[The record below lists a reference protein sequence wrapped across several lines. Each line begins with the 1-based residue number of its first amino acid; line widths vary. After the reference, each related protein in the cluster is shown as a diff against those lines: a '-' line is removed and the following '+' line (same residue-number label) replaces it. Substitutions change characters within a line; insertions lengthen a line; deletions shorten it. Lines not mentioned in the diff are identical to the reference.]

1 MSARII
7 EAPEVYGRLS
17 MDVCIGLMR
26 GALSDLA
33 AGKTVQPVRTIFK
46 LPGDDAFG
54 FMPAWLGEDGFFG
67 AKIIT
72 AFHRNLG
79 TQYPSHMGY
88 VMLFESAHGSF
99 VGMAD
104 ATAITEIRTG
114 AVSGLATALLARK
127 DARVLAVIGAGAQG
141 RSHMAAMTVVRK
153 ISEARVYDISTANA
167 ERYAAEQAERYG
179 IPVRPCGS
187 VREAVKD
194 ADIICTLTPSREP
207 FLEAAWVRPG
217 AHINAVGAFTPVTRE
232 VTSELVAASK
242 LYADQV
248 EAMKKECG
256 EYLIPLAEG
265 LIGEDHIRGSIGDL
279 ILGRI
284 PGRESD
290 TEITLFDAL
299 GLAAEDVVCDRYLC
313 AEA

>member
-1 MSARII
+1 MPGKIV

-26 GALSDLA
+26 GALAGLA
-33 AGKTVQPVRTIFK
+33 AGDVVQPVRTIFK

-54 FMPAWLGEDGFFG
+54 FMPAWLGENDFFG

-79 TQYPSHMGY
+79 TPYPSHMGY
-88 VMLFESAHGSF
+88 VMLFESTHGGF

-114 AVSGLATALLARK
+114 AVSGVATDLLARM

-141 RSHMAAMTVVRK
+141 RSHMAAVTAVRK
-153 ISEARVYDISTANA
+153 IAEARVYDISAANA
-167 ERYAAEQAERYG
+167 DRYAAEQSERYG

-187 VREAVKD
+187 SREAVED

-217 AHINAVGAFTPVTRE
+217 AHINAVGAFTPATRE
-232 VTSELVAASK
+232 VTSGLVAASK

-265 LIGEDHIRGSIGDL
+265 LITEGHIRGSIGDL

-299 GLAAEDVVCDRYLC
+299 GLAVEDVVCARYLC
-313 AEA
+313 GGP